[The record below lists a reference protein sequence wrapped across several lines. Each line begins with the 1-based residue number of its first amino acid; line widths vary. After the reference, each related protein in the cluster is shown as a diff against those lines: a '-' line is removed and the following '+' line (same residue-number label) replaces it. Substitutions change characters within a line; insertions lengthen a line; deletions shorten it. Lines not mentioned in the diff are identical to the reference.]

1 MRIHTRQLLLGIA
14 TAAAIGSAIA
24 AVGPT
29 GPGQFYYY
37 YDDAGKVVGYSA
49 IRCDGTA
56 EAWGKPTRN
65 YADGVFI
72 CDPDPY

>member
-1 MRIHTRQLLLGIA
+1 MKKRAWIVGLLAAMALG
-14 TAAAIGSAIA
+14 TAFA

-37 YDDAGKVVGYSA
+37 YDDAGTLVGYQA
-49 IRCDGTA
+49 IRCDGTG
-56 EAWGKPTRN
+56 EAWGRFTRN

-72 CDPDPY
+72 CDPDPT

>member
-1 MRIHTRQLLLGIA
+1 MRNHTKRLLLGIA
-14 TAAAIGSAIA
+14 TAAVIGSAIA

-29 GPGQFYYY
+29 GPGQFYSY

-49 IRCDGTA
+49 IHCDGTA
-56 EAWGKPTRN
+56 EAWGKRTRN

>member
-1 MRIHTRQLLLGIA
+1 MRKTALALGLFAA
-14 TAAAIGSAIA
+14 TAAGIAFA

-37 YDDAGKVVGYSA
+37 FDNAGQVVGYQA
-49 IRCDGTA
+49 IDCQGNHTS
-56 EAWGKPTRN
+56 WGKFTRN

-72 CDPDPY
+72 CDPDPF